1 VINGK
6 YQQLMLFNRLDI
18 ITTIS
23 VIQMLGVS
31 KMNNKEKI
39 IVEIEQKIRKET
51 VLFFDFDGTLV
62 ETNYANFLAY
72 NKAINMVLNDNIT
85 YNPNERFTREK
96 LIKIFPYL
104 TKTQYENVIEK
115 KEI

>member
-39 IVEIEQKIRKET
+39 IVEIEQKIN
-51 VLFFDFDGTLV
+51 LQF
-62 ETNYANFLAY
+62 
-72 NKAINMVLNDNIT
+72 
-85 YNPNERFTREK
+85 
-96 LIKIFPYL
+96 
-104 TKTQYENVIEK
+104 
-115 KEI
+115 